1 MGCSMDQIVFWC
13 CLSGVCFLVAG
24 FVSRR
29 AEFCWRHALD
39 ALAALGVVLVA
50 TALGTF
56 GAEHLSD
63 AREIVQIIPKW
74 IPARMF
80 WTYFVGVALLAAGV
94 SYVLRRLVRWSALS
108 LFVMFLL
115 FDLLMHIPAW
125 MRHLTGNREYWLIVV
140 RDTTFGVG
148 GLALF
153 AFYLGDTKVANALRW
168 GTRTWVGGVLV
179 LYGIEHLLHPE
190 CTPGVPDLRH
200 TAAWV
205 PMPHALTYLVGA
217 IVLICGIGLLAGKY
231 AEYAAAAAGLLMT
244 LLALGLYLPSLL
256 MAHGGAQRLLETN
269 YVGDTLMFAG
279 TVLLFA
285 RCVRGVGRTSEAVEV
300 HEQVVAS

>member
-1 MGCSMDQIVFWC
+1 MDQVVFWC

-24 FVSRR
+24 LVRHR
-29 AEFCWRHALD
+29 GEFYGRPALD
-39 ALAALGVVLVA
+39 ALADLGVIFVA

-63 AREIVQIIPKW
+63 AHEIVQIIPKW

-80 WTYFVGVALLAAGV
+80 WTYFVGVALLAAGL
-94 SYVLRRLVRWSALS
+94 SYAMRRLVRWSSLS
-108 LFVMFLL
+108 LFAMFLL

-125 MRHLTGNREYWLIVV
+125 TRHPTGNREYWLIIV

-153 AFYLGDTKVANALRW
+153 ASHLRESTVANALRW
-168 GTRTWVGGVLV
+168 ITRTWIGAVLI
-179 LYGIEHLLHPE
+179 LYGVEHILHPE

-200 TAAWV
+200 TTSWV
-205 PMPHALTYLVGA
+205 PLPHVLTYLVGA
-217 IVLICGIGLLAGKY
+217 IVLICGIGLLIGKF
-231 AEYAAAAAGLLMT
+231 AEHAAAAAGLLMT
-244 LLALGLYLPSLL
+244 LLAFGLYFPSLL
-256 MAHGGAQRLLETN
+256 MAHGGGQRLLEMN

-285 RCVRGVGRTSEAVEV
+285 RCARRQEAKTETA
-300 HEQVVAS
+300 EALERLVASR

>member
-1 MGCSMDQIVFWC
+1 MNQVVFWC
-13 CLSGVCFLVAG
+13 CLSGVCFLIAG
-24 FVSRR
+24 LIGHRK
-29 AEFCWRHALD
+29 EFCVHYAMSALT
-39 ALAALGVVLVA
+39 ALGVVFVA
-50 TALGTF
+50 AAVGTF

-94 SYVLRRLVRWSALS
+94 SYALGRAVRWSSFS
-108 LFVMFLL
+108 LFAMFIL
-115 FDLLMHIPAW
+115 FDVLMHIPAW
-125 MRHLTGNREYWLIVV
+125 MRHSGNREFWLIIV

-153 AFYLGDTKVANALRW
+153 ASQLRESKIADALRW
-168 GTRTWVGGVLV
+168 VTRTWIGGVLV

-200 TAAWV
+200 TIGWV
-205 PMPHALTYLVGA
+205 PMPHVLAYMVGV
-217 IVLICGIGLLAGKY
+217 IVLLCGIALVLGKY
-231 AEYAAAAAGLLMT
+231 AEYGAAVSGLLMA
-244 LLALGLYLPSLL
+244 LLAWGLYFPSLL
-256 MAHGGAQRLLETN
+256 MAHGGEQRLLELN

-279 TVLLFA
+279 TVLLFT
-285 RCVRGVGRTSEAVEV
+285 RCVSRSAAIDHELVELRERVGISG
-300 HEQVVAS
+300 